1 MKPILNIIPSSGCI
15 SNTEKTTV
23 MRDSEFFLIHPI
35 QKWNQYF
42 QKIRWSFLPR
52 IIEMKM
58 PLCLS
63 MMIFLEMPIVI
74 RFLSMRPLS
83 RILLLLS
90 KYSSTIYYFFI
101 FTIWLLLIST
111 LHLAIQKMNPK
122 IVEIHSLVEV
132 QEVHSL
138 QEQIQKIR
146 RVLIQIQIETQ
157 KYEVTVLIPVRISDS
172 PWI

>member
-122 IVEIHSLVEV
+122 IVEIHSLMEVENQAEKEKV
-132 QEVHSL
+132 VIHLQVNNLFSL
-138 QEQIQKIR
+138 RFALYAI
-146 RVLIQIQIETQ
+146 
-157 KYEVTVLIPVRISDS
+157 
-172 PWI
+172 